1 MKSHLNISHKAG
13 VEIVRPVKPQTNRVT
28 SDLNPRGLFKVE
40 HWRGGRLIGE
50 YEFPNGITNEG
61 KNQLLN
67 AQFDAATQIT
77 TWYLGLIDNAGF
89 TALAAA
95 DTYDEINQAG
105 NGWDEFADYTDAGNG
120 DSAMTRPVW
129 NPDAAASQTIT
140 NGTVEIFDITGSG
153 TVKGLLLAGG
163 GTAPENKGDH
173 AAGSTLWATA
183 MFDNGDVPIQ
193 NGDQLKATYTV
204 TA

>member
-1 MKSHLNISHKAG
+1 MKSHLNLSNKAG
-13 VEIVRPVKPQTNRVT
+13 VEIVRPAKPQAH
-28 SDLNPRGLFKVE
+28 SDLSPRGRFQVE
-40 HWRGGRLIGE
+40 HWRDGKLIGE
-50 YEFPNGITNEG
+50 YEFPNGITDEG
-61 KNQLLN
+61 KDQLLDT
-67 AQFDAATQIT
+67 QFDAATQIT
-77 TWYLGLIDNAGF
+77 TWYLGLVDNANF

-105 NGWDEFADYTDAGNG
+105 NGWDEFSDYTDPGNG
-120 DSAMTRPVW
+120 DSATTRPVW

-140 NGTVEIFDITGSG
+140 NGTVVVFDITATG
-153 TVKGLLLAGG
+153 TIKGLFLAGG

-183 MFDNGDVPIQ
+183 LFDSGDVDVQ

>member
-1 MKSHLNISHKAG
+1 MKSHLNLSQNAG
-13 VEIVRPVKPQTNRVT
+13 VKVVRPVKPQAT
-28 SDLNPRGLFKVE
+28 SNLSPRGRFQVE
-40 HWRGGRLIGE
+40 HWRNGRLIGQ

-61 KNQLLN
+61 KDQILN
-67 AQFDAATQIT
+67 TQFDAATQIA
-77 TWYLGLIDNAGF
+77 TWYLGLIDNASF

-105 NGWDEFADYTDAGNG
+105 NGWDEFSDYTDPGNG
-120 DSAMTRPVW
+120 DSATTRPVW

-140 NGTVEIFDITGSG
+140 NGTVVVFDITATG
-153 TVKGLLLAGG
+153 TIKGLFLAGG

-183 MFDNGDVPIQ
+183 LFDSGDVAVQ

>member
-1 MKSHLNISHKAG
+1 MKSHLNLSQKAG
-13 VEIVRPVKPQTNRVT
+13 VKIVRPAKPQAA
-28 SDLNPRGLFKVE
+28 SDLSPHGRFKVE
-40 HWRGGRLIGE
+40 HWRDGRLIGE

-61 KNQLLN
+61 KDQLLN
-67 AQFDAATQIT
+67 TQFDAATQIT
-77 TWYLGLIDNAGF
+77 TWYLGLIDNANF
-89 TALAAA
+89 TALAAG

-105 NGWDEFADYTDAGNG
+105 NGWDEFADYTDPGNG
-120 DSAMTRPVW
+120 DSATTRPVW
-129 NPDAAASQTIT
+129 NPDAAASQTVT
-140 NGTVEIFDITGSG
+140 NGTVVVLDITATG
-153 TVKGLLLAGG
+153 TIKGLFLVGG

-183 MFDNGDVPIQ
+183 LFDSGDVDVQ

>member
-1 MKSHLNISHKAG
+1 MKSHLKLSQNAG
-13 VEIVRPVKPQTNRVT
+13 VEVVRPAKPQAQSHLSPHGR
-28 SDLNPRGLFKVE
+28 FQVE
-40 HWRGGRLIGE
+40 HWRDGRLLGV

-61 KNQLLN
+61 KDQLLN
-67 AQFDAATQIT
+67 TQFDAATQIT
-77 TWYLGLIDNAGF
+77 TWYLGLIDNANF

-95 DTYDEINQAG
+95 DTYDEIDQVG
-105 NGWDEFADYTDAGNG
+105 NGWDEFADYTDPGNG
-120 DSAMTRPVW
+120 DSTTTRPVW
-129 NPDAAASQTIT
+129 NPDAAVSQAIS
-140 NGTVEIFDITGSG
+140 NGTVVVFDITASG
-153 TVKGLLLAGG
+153 TVKGLMLVGG

-183 MFDNGDVPIQ
+183 LFDSGDVPVQ

>member
-1 MKSHLNISHKAG
+1 MKSHLNLSQKAG
-13 VEIVRPVKPQTNRVT
+13 VEIVHPAKPQAT
-28 SDLNPRGLFKVE
+28 SDLSPRGRFKVE
-40 HWRGGRLIGE
+40 HWRDGRLIGE

-61 KNQLLN
+61 KDQLLN
-67 AQFDAATQIT
+67 TQFDAATQIT
-77 TWYLGLIDNAGF
+77 TWYLGLIDNANF

-105 NGWDEFADYTDAGNG
+105 NGWDEFSDYTDPGNG
-120 DSAMTRPVW
+120 DSATTRPVW

-140 NGTVEIFDITGSG
+140 NGTVVVFDITATG
-153 TVKGLLLAGG
+153 TIKGLFLVGG

-173 AAGSTLWATA
+173 AASSTLWATA
-183 MFDNGDVPIQ
+183 LFDSGDVAVQ

>member
-1 MKSHLNISHKAG
+1 MKSHLNLSNKAG
-13 VEIVRPVKPQTNRVT
+13 VEVVRPAKPQAASNL
-28 SDLNPRGLFKVE
+28 SPRGRFQVE
-40 HWRGGRLIGE
+40 HWRDGRLIGV

-61 KNQLLN
+61 KDQILN
-67 AQFDAATQIT
+67 TQFDAATQIT
-77 TWYLGLIDNAGF
+77 TWYLGLIDNANF

-105 NGWDEFADYTDAGNG
+105 NGWDEFADYTDPGNG
-120 DSAMTRPVW
+120 DSATTRPVW

-140 NGTVEIFDITGSG
+140 NGTVVVFDITATG
-153 TVKGLLLAGG
+153 TIKGLFLVGG

-183 MFDNGDVPIQ
+183 LFDSGDVDVQ

>member
-1 MKSHLNISHKAG
+1 MKSHLNLSQNAG
-13 VEIVRPVKPQTNRVT
+13 VKVVRPVKPQAT
-28 SDLNPRGLFKVE
+28 SNLSPRGRFQVE
-40 HWRGGRLIGE
+40 HWRDGRLIGE
-50 YEFPNGITNEG
+50 YEFPNGITDEG
-61 KNQLLN
+61 KDQILN
-67 AQFDAATQIT
+67 TQFDAATQIT
-77 TWYLGLIDNAGF
+77 AWYLGLIDNANF

-95 DTYDEINQAG
+95 DTYDNIDQAG
-105 NGWDEFADYTDAGNG
+105 NGWDEFSDYTDPGNG
-120 DSAMTRPVW
+120 DSATTRPVW

-140 NGTVEIFDITGSG
+140 NGTVVVFDITATG
-153 TVKGLLLAGG
+153 TIKGLFLVGG

-183 MFDNGDVPIQ
+183 LFDSGDVDVQ

>member
-1 MKSHLNISHKAG
+1 MKSHLNLSQKAG
-13 VEIVRPVKPQTNRVT
+13 VEIVRPAKPQAT
-28 SDLNPRGLFKVE
+28 SDLSPQGCFTVE
-40 HWRGGRLIGE
+40 HWRNGRLIGE
-50 YEFPNGITNEG
+50 YEFPNGITDEG
-61 KNQLLN
+61 KDQLLN
-67 AQFDAATQIT
+67 TQFDAATQIT
-77 TWYLGLIDNAGF
+77 TWYLGLIDNASF

-95 DTYDEINQAG
+95 DTYDEIDQAG
-105 NGWDEFADYTDAGNG
+105 NGWDEFSDYTDPGNG
-120 DSAMTRPVW
+120 DSATTRPVW

-140 NGTVEIFDITGSG
+140 NGTVVVFDITATG
-153 TVKGLLLAGG
+153 TIKGLFLVGG

-183 MFDNGDVPIQ
+183 LFDSGDVDVQ

>member
-1 MKSHLNISHKAG
+1 MKSHLNLSNKAG
-13 VEIVRPVKPQTNRVT
+13 VEIVRPAKPQAQ
-28 SDLNPRGLFKVE
+28 SDLSSHGRFKVE
-40 HWRGGRLIGE
+40 HWRDGRLIGV

-61 KNQLLN
+61 KDQLLN
-67 AQFDAATQIT
+67 TQFDAATQIT
-77 TWYLGLIDNAGF
+77 TWYLGLIDDLNF
-89 TALAAA
+89 TALAAT

-105 NGWDEFADYTDAGNG
+105 NGWDEFSDYTDPGNG
-120 DSAMTRPVW
+120 DSATTRPVW

-140 NGTVEIFDITGSG
+140 NGTVVVFDITASG
-153 TVKGLLLAGG
+153 TVKGLFLVGG

-183 MFDNGDVPIQ
+183 LFDSGDEDVQ

>member
-1 MKSHLNISHKAG
+1 MKSHLNLSNKAG
-13 VEIVRPVKPQTNRVT
+13 VEIVRPAKPQAH
-28 SDLNPRGLFKVE
+28 SDLSPRGRFQVE
-40 HWRGGRLIGE
+40 HWRDGKLIGE
-50 YEFPNGITNEG
+50 YEFPNGITDEG
-61 KNQLLN
+61 KDQLLDT
-67 AQFDAATQIT
+67 QFDAATQIT
-77 TWYLGLIDNAGF
+77 TWYLGLVDNANF

-95 DTYDEINQAG
+95 DTYDEIDQAG
-105 NGWDEFADYTDAGNG
+105 NGWDEFSDYTDPGNG
-120 DSAMTRPVW
+120 DSATTRPVW

-140 NGTVEIFDITGSG
+140 NGTVVVFDITATG
-153 TVKGLLLAGG
+153 TIKGLFLAGG

-183 MFDNGDVPIQ
+183 LFDSGDVDVQ

>member
-1 MKSHLNISHKAG
+1 MKSHLNLSQNAG
-13 VEIVRPVKPQTNRVT
+13 IKIVRPAKQAA
-28 SDLNPRGLFKVE
+28 SDLNPHGHFKVE
-40 HWRGGRLIGE
+40 HWRDGRLIGV

-61 KNQLLN
+61 KDQLLN

-77 TWYLGLIDNAGF
+77 TWYLGLIDNANF
-89 TALAAA
+89 TALAAG
-95 DTYDEINQAG
+95 DTYDEIDQSG
-105 NGWDEFADYTDAGNG
+105 NGWDEFADYTDPGNG
-120 DSAMTRPVW
+120 DSTTTRPVW
-129 NPDAAASQTIT
+129 NPDAAATQAIS
-140 NGTVEIFDITGSG
+140 NGTVVVFDVTASG
-153 TVKGLLLAGG
+153 TVKGLMLVGG

-183 MFDNGDVPIQ
+183 LFDSGDVPVQ

>member
-1 MKSHLNISHKAG
+1 MKSHLNLSNKAG
-13 VEIVRPVKPQTNRVT
+13 VEIVRPAKPQAASNL
-28 SDLNPRGLFKVE
+28 SPRGRFQVE
-40 HWRGGRLIGE
+40 HWRDGRLIGV

-61 KNQLLN
+61 KDQILN
-67 AQFDAATQIT
+67 TQFDAATQIA
-77 TWYLGLIDNAGF
+77 TWYLGLIDNASF

-105 NGWDEFADYTDAGNG
+105 NGWDEFSDYTDPGNG
-120 DSAMTRPVW
+120 DSATTRPVW

-140 NGTVEIFDITGSG
+140 NGTVVVFDITATG
-153 TVKGLLLAGG
+153 TIKGLFLAGG

-183 MFDNGDVPIQ
+183 LFDSGDVAVQ

>member
-1 MKSHLNISHKAG
+1 MKSHLNLSQNAG
-13 VEIVRPVKPQTNRVT
+13 VEVVRPVKPQAASNL
-28 SDLNPRGLFKVE
+28 SPRGRFQVE
-40 HWRGGRLIGE
+40 HWRDGRLVGV

-61 KNQLLN
+61 KDQILDT
-67 AQFDAATQIT
+67 QFDAATQIT
-77 TWYLGLIDNAGF
+77 TWYLGLIDNANF

-95 DTYDEINQAG
+95 DTYDEIDQAG
-105 NGWDEFADYTDAGNG
+105 NGWDEFSDYTDPGNG
-120 DSAMTRPVW
+120 DSATTRPVW
-129 NPDAAASQTIT
+129 NPDAASSQTIT
-140 NGTVEIFDITGSG
+140 NGTVVVFDITATG
-153 TVKGLLLAGG
+153 TIKGLFLAGG

-183 MFDNGDVPIQ
+183 LFDSGDVDVQ

>member
-1 MKSHLNISHKAG
+1 MKSHLNLSNKAG
-13 VEIVRPVKPQTNRVT
+13 VEVVRPAKPQAASNL
-28 SDLNPRGLFKVE
+28 SPRGRFQVE
-40 HWRGGRLIGE
+40 HWRDGRLIGV

-61 KNQLLN
+61 KDQILN
-67 AQFDAATQIT
+67 TQFDAATQIT
-77 TWYLGLIDNAGF
+77 TWYLGLIDDLNYA
-89 TALAAA
+89 ALAAT
-95 DTYDEINQAG
+95 DTYDEIDQAG
-105 NGWDEFADYTDAGNG
+105 NGWDEFSDYTDPGNG
-120 DSAMTRPVW
+120 DSATTRPVW

-140 NGTVEIFDITGSG
+140 NGTVVVFDITATG
-153 TVKGLLLAGG
+153 TIKGLFLVGG

-183 MFDNGDVPIQ
+183 LFDSGDVDVQ

>member
-1 MKSHLNISHKAG
+1 MKSHLNLSQNAG
-13 VEIVRPVKPQTNRVT
+13 VEVVRPVKPQAASNL
-28 SDLNPRGLFKVE
+28 SPRGHFQVE
-40 HWRGGRLIGE
+40 HWRDGRLVGV

-61 KNQLLN
+61 KDQILDT
-67 AQFDAATQIT
+67 QFDAATQIT
-77 TWYLGLIDNAGF
+77 TWYLGLIDNANF

-95 DTYDEINQAG
+95 DTYDEIDQAG
-105 NGWDEFADYTDAGNG
+105 NGWDEFADYTDPGNG
-120 DSAMTRPVW
+120 DSATTRPVW

-140 NGTVEIFDITGSG
+140 NGTVVVFDVTATG
-153 TVKGLLLAGG
+153 TIKGLFLAGG

-183 MFDNGDVPIQ
+183 LFDSGDVDVQ

>member
-1 MKSHLNISHKAG
+1 MKSHLNLSNKAG
-13 VEIVRPVKPQTNRVT
+13 VEVVRPTKPQAASNL
-28 SDLNPRGLFKVE
+28 SPRGRFQVE
-40 HWRGGRLIGE
+40 HWRDGRLIGV

-61 KNQLLN
+61 KDQILN
-67 AQFDAATQIT
+67 TQFDAATQIT
-77 TWYLGLIDNAGF
+77 TWYLGLIDNANF

-95 DTYDEINQAG
+95 DTYDEIDQAG
-105 NGWDEFADYTDAGNG
+105 NGWDEFSDYTDPGNG
-120 DSAMTRPVW
+120 DSATTRPVW
-129 NPDAAASQTIT
+129 NPGAAASQTIT
-140 NGTVEIFDITGSG
+140 NGTVVVFDITATG
-153 TVKGLLLAGG
+153 TIKGLFLAGG

-183 MFDNGDVPIQ
+183 LFDSGDVDVQ

>member
-1 MKSHLNISHKAG
+1 MKSHLNLSQNAG
-13 VEIVRPVKPQTNRVT
+13 VEVVRPAKPQAT
-28 SDLNPRGLFKVE
+28 SDLSPRGCFQVE
-40 HWRGGRLIGE
+40 HWRDGRLIGQ

-61 KNQLLN
+61 KDQILN
-67 AQFDAATQIT
+67 TQFDAATQIT
-77 TWYLGLIDNAGF
+77 TWYLGLIDNASF
-89 TALAAA
+89 TALADG
-95 DTYDEINQAG
+95 DTYDEIDQAG
-105 NGWDEFADYTDAGNG
+105 NGWDEFSDYTDPGNG
-120 DSAMTRPVW
+120 DSATTRPVW

-140 NGTVEIFDITGSG
+140 NGTVVVFDITATG
-153 TVKGLLLAGG
+153 TIKGLFLAGG

-183 MFDNGDVPIQ
+183 LFDSGDVDVQ

>member
-1 MKSHLNISHKAG
+1 MKSHLNLSNKAG
-13 VEIVRPVKPQTNRVT
+13 VEIMRPAKPRVQ
-28 SDLNPRGLFKVE
+28 SDLSPHGRFKVE
-40 HWRGGRLIGE
+40 HWRDGKLIGE

-61 KNQLLN
+61 KDQLLDT
-67 AQFDAATQIT
+67 QFDAATQIT
-77 TWYLGLIDNAGF
+77 TWYLGLIDNANF

-95 DTYDEINQAG
+95 DTYDEIDQAG
-105 NGWDEFADYTDAGNG
+105 NGWDEFADYTDPGNG
-120 DSAMTRPVW
+120 DSATTRPVW
-129 NPDAAASQTIT
+129 APDAAASQTIT
-140 NGTVEIFDITGSG
+140 NGTVVVFDITATG
-153 TVKGLLLAGG
+153 TIKGLFLAGG

-183 MFDNGDVPIQ
+183 LFDSGDVDVQ

>member
-1 MKSHLNISHKAG
+1 MKSHLNLSNKAG
-13 VEIVRPVKPQTNRVT
+13 VEVVRPAKPQAQ
-28 SDLNPRGLFKVE
+28 SDLSPHGRFKVE
-40 HWRGGRLIGE
+40 HWRDGRLIGE

-61 KNQLLN
+61 KDQLLN
-67 AQFDAATQIT
+67 TQFDAATQIT
-77 TWYLGLIDNAGF
+77 TWYLGLVDNANF

-95 DTYDEINQAG
+95 DTYDEIDQAG
-105 NGWDEFADYTDAGNG
+105 NGWDEFADYTDPGNG
-120 DSAMTRPVW
+120 DSATTRPVW

-140 NGTVEIFDITGSG
+140 NGTVVVFDITATG
-153 TVKGLLLAGG
+153 TIKGLFLVGG

-183 MFDNGDVPIQ
+183 LFDSGDVDVQ

>member
-1 MKSHLNISHKAG
+1 MKSHLNLSQNAG
-13 VEIVRPVKPQTNRVT
+13 VAVVRPAKAQAASNL
-28 SDLNPRGLFKVE
+28 SPRGRFQVE
-40 HWRGGRLIGE
+40 HWRDGRLIGE

-61 KNQLLN
+61 KDQLLDT
-67 AQFDAATQIT
+67 QFDAATQIT
-77 TWYLGLIDNAGF
+77 TWYLGLVDNANF

-95 DTYDEINQAG
+95 DTYDEIDQAG
-105 NGWDEFADYTDAGNG
+105 NGWDEFTDYTDLGNG
-120 DSAMTRPVW
+120 DSATTRPVW

-140 NGTVEIFDITGSG
+140 NGTVVVFDITATG
-153 TVKGLLLAGG
+153 TIKGLFLAGG

-183 MFDNGDVPIQ
+183 LFDSGDVDVQ